1 MKRRNDLNL
10 RTRLRRTNMVQ
21 ATLLVGMTIFA
32 CMMMMRLIKSSEQSL
47 LINDLRSDIS
57 ILRNQLQDQGGSVEA
72 NQQMETEQTAIIEHM
87 KTHWATLDEDKI
99 GTVAVELLTQPFQE
113 IRKLTDTMVAFFSL
127 RSTLFQWN
135 DQMLNDCCNLQDA
148 LAGSEAL
155 RGLPVQL
162 SLYNALVQNLMS
174 FATLAENSIYYGTSI
189 SQMTSDAERLKA
201 QVGTGNPVYG
211 ALQAFLNSDRQLE
224 RTYRRYYAQQADLL
238 DALGA
243 LELQIDETT
252 EKIQERSEASGKQSM
267 IWILLAMTAML
278 TIQFFTSRQ
287 MVTAIALPLDSVTQA
302 VENLAEGNLTF
313 KVHWE
318 DEIMKRG
325 DEVGKIARSVGHLT
339 DKLVSVVKDLHEI
352 SGHLSTA
359 SSEISS
365 SAQEIA
371 RGASSQASSSEE
383 VSSTIEQMSANID
396 QNADHSARNETLA
409 RKSGQTLDILTHHAE
424 ESIDAVR
431 NISSRIGVVS
441 EIAGQTNIL
450 ALNAAVEAARAGE
463 QGRGFAVVAAEVRK
477 LAERSADAATEV
489 VNLVSKAS
497 GANEQTA
504 VKLKELIP
512 EIRESIQLTQEV
524 STASREQK
532 VGADQINVAVQQLSL
547 VSQKNAASSEELAAS
562 ASEMLSASQKLV
574 QISSFFQL

>member
-1 MKRRNDLNL
+1 M
-10 RTRLRRTNMVQ
+10 
-21 ATLLVGMTIFA
+21 
-32 CMMMMRLIKSSEQSL
+32 
-47 LINDLRSDIS
+47 
-57 ILRNQLQDQGGSVEA
+57 
-72 NQQMETEQTAIIEHM
+72 
-87 KTHWATLDEDKI
+87 
-99 GTVAVELLTQPFQE
+99 
-113 IRKLTDTMVAFFSL
+113 
-127 RSTLFQWN
+127 
-135 DQMLNDCCNLQDA
+135 
-148 LAGSEAL
+148 
-155 RGLPVQL
+155 
-162 SLYNALVQNLMS
+162 
-174 FATLAENSIYYGTSI
+174 
-189 SQMTSDAERLKA
+189 
-201 QVGTGNPVYG
+201 GTGNKVYG
-211 ALQAFLNSDRQLE
+211 ALQSFLNSERQLE

-243 LELQIDETT
+243 LELQIHETT
-252 EKIQERSEASGKQSM
+252 EKIQERSEARGKQSM
-267 IWILLAMTAML
+267 IWILLTMTAML
-278 TIQFFTSRQ
+278 AIQFLASRR
-287 MVTAIALPLDSVTQA
+287 MVTAIALPLSRVTQA
-302 VENLAEGNLTF
+302 VENLAQGNLTS
-313 KVHWE
+313 KVDWE
-318 DEIMKRG
+318 DEILKRG

-352 SGHLSTA
+352 SGQLSTA

-409 RKSGQTLDILTHHAE
+409 RKSGQTLDTLTHHAE

-562 ASEMLSASQKLV
+562 ASEMQSASQKLV